1 MVPHHESKGQMRRS
15 IGREIYCVDLHKIMA
30 KSLMF
35 RVCIERATA
44 ADLLLGKLPD
54 ARASVSL
61 GSNATPEPPDMRGLL

>member
-1 MVPHHESKGQMRRS
+1 
-15 IGREIYCVDLHKIMA
+15 
-30 KSLMF
+30 MF